1 MVPNSHKKISTAAVR
16 IRAGG
21 MAINNYDDKKKK
33 QEDCL
38 RTGKGEISVKK
49 TIILSLVVI
58 IMITLL
64 VACGKKQNGPSGSV
78 SLPSQIDRVTISWNA
93 SPRTTFSY
101 TDPAKIKSM
110 IEYLSSLVLEATEK
124 DPTIYDGGG
133 WVITVRYG
141 GETLEMQH
149 YGNMF
154 FQTAEGKWW
163 ELSYDQAAGF
173 DDLLKCTLPDE
184 MSENLLFEE
193 WSIN

>member
-1 MVPNSHKKISTAAVR
+1 MKRKMEVLFV
-16 IRAGG
+16 
-21 MAINNYDDKKKK
+21 
-33 QEDCL
+33 L
-38 RTGKGEISVKK
+38 
-49 TIILSLVVI
+49 L
-58 IMITLL
+58 MIFTLL
-64 VACGKKQNGPSGSV
+64 AACGKKQDVPAGSV
-78 SLPSQIDRVTISWNA
+78 SLPSQIDKLTISWNGG
-93 SPRTTFSY
+93 PRTAFSY
-101 TDPAKIKSM
+101 TDPAKIKS
-110 IEYLSSLVLEATEK
+110 ITEYLSSLVLEATEK

-173 DDLLKCTLPDE
+173 DDLLKRTLPDE